1 MIHSSSPLHQD
12 DTMIQSNAG
21 MRHARVKRPPV
32 QGIVADPSGEA
43 TWHAWLKVLSLSA
56 PRNPAPRGSWMF
68 RTLSHRPPLSERL
81 PAA

>member
-1 MIHSSSPLHQD
+1 MITS
-12 DTMIQSNAG
+12 TVG
-21 MRHARVKRPPV
+21 MRLSRPRRTTF
-32 QGIVADPSGEA
+32 QTNSFAPSGEA

-56 PRNPAPRGSWMF
+56 ARNPAPRGSWMF

>member
-1 MIHSSSPLHQD
+1 
-12 DTMIQSNAG
+12 MIQSNAG
-21 MRHARVKRPPV
+21 MRHARIKRTPV
-32 QGIVADPSGEA
+32 HGIATDPA
-43 TWHAWLKVLSLSA
+43 AVTWHAWLKVLSLSA

>member
-1 MIHSSSPLHQD
+1 MIA
-12 DTMIQSNAG
+12 SNTD
-21 MRHARVKRPPV
+21 MRLSRSRGRAHWSAT
-32 QGIVADPSGEA
+32 AAATPSGEA

-56 PRNPAPRGSWMF
+56 ARNPAPRGSWMF